1 MEKPIPPLSKKLP
14 LKQKV
19 EAILFAVGARI
30 SLAHI
35 TRLARSRE
43 DAVKETLQQLKG
55 EYEQKDSSLILVEDG
70 EMWKLAVRDH
80 YLPVVK
86 KIVTETELSKTVLET
101 LAVIAFK
108 YPIRQSDLIKIRT
121 NKAYDHLK
129 DLEGQGFISRKK
141 HGRTNLIKLTEK
153 FFQYFDLAE
162 DKLKEH
168 LADFESIAQAIV
180 KRETELTERKRQQAD
195 ELSQMSSQEDR
206 IKKEIEGL
214 DGKQT
219 GQMGAEAGKQEG
231 EGGQEAEKPL
241 ITPEKLGSLE
251 VFEEKTEEKAK
262 ENEKVEVYE
271 AKEDSSQESSSVGP
285 SPAPK
290 PHDESIENE
299 QSPEDPEPKTS
310 PLPGIEAT
318 PEMQTEI
325 DKKVADM
332 LTPKQ
337 PEESDEPKG
346 YDPSDEK
353 GDDELEGALDAIR
366 KRKQRGKEK

>member
-80 YLPVVK
+80 YLHVVK

-214 DGKQT
+214 DSSSSAPQD
-219 GQMGAEAGKQEG
+219 GAVRADG
-231 EGGQEAEKPL
+231 EVHPL
-241 ITPEKLGSLE
+241 ITPEKLGTLE
-251 VFEEKTEEKAK
+251 VFEEKKPQEGQEKG
-262 ENEKVEVYE
+262 EKVEVYE
-271 AKEDSSQESSSVGP
+271 AKEQSTQDSAP
-285 SPAPK
+285 SDIFPK
-290 PHDESIENE
+290 PQPI
-299 QSPEDPEPKTS
+299 QKTS
-310 PLPGIEAT
+310 EEESEQTKNEAPEQKATGIEAT
-318 PEMQTEI
+318 PEMQPEI
-325 DKKVADM
+325 DRKVAQM
-332 LTPKQ
+332 LSPKPQ
-337 PEESDEPKG
+337 ETDEG
-346 YDPSDEK
+346 SQGFGTDDSK
-353 GDDELEGALDAIR
+353 GDEELESALDAVKKRR
-366 KRKQRGKEK
+366 KSKEQ